1 MTTTAPNG
9 TLIRTLRLAASYTVA
24 DLGAV
29 IGVQPETIRRLEQ
42 SDPRMLNVLTG
53 RQLIGLAKA
62 LGTDLNSIVS
72 SDTPRPV
79 AATDP
84 VQLLAALHGQRQH
97 IKKTVL
103 AHSLEWDLTRL
114 DAACSALDDRLRP
127 VGLVIRQ
134 APRGW
139 KLALLEG
146 TITRTV
152 SKRLAAT
159 QADLHGLE
167 HATVRVLHSVA
178 YARPGTAPFATTGR
192 PPSEDRLNR
201 LAALER
207 LGLITSADQHPAMS
221 QSLKYALNLP

>member
-1 MTTTAPNG
+1 M
-9 TLIRTLRLAASYTVA
+9 
-24 DLGAV
+24 
-29 IGVQPETIRRLEQ
+29 
-42 SDPRMLNVLTG
+42 
-53 RQLIGLAKA
+53 
-62 LGTDLNSIVS
+62 
-72 SDTPRPV
+72 

-84 VQLLAALHGQRQH
+84 IQLLAVLHGQRQH

-103 AHSLEWDLTRL
+103 AHSLEWDLPRL
-114 DAACSALDDRLRP
+114 DTACSALNDQLHL
-127 VGLVIRQ
+127 VGLVVRQ
-134 APRGW
+134 TPRGW

-146 TITRTV
+146 TTTRTV

-178 YARPGTAPFATTGR
+178 CARPGTAQAPTTGR
-192 PPSEDRLNR
+192 PSSKDRLNR